1 MNLIEIKLLAVLALV
16 AGALFGFH
24 RFEVS
29 LQAKGAA
36 ACEAAHV
43 ASDRAEE
50 QRRIA
55 ARKEIDDESQ
65 RMAQRRMADAVGVAA
80 AGDGLRQRAARAIG
94 FDLGAS
100 APIGGASAPDA
111 ARVCAVLLEAA
122 DARLRILAAAADASR
137 DAGASCERSYDSL
150 TPTQ

>member
-1 MNLIEIKLLAVLALV
+1 MSLIEIKLLAILALV

-24 RFEVS
+24 RFEAN

-36 ACEAAHV
+36 ACEAAHA
-43 ASDRAEE
+43 ASDLAEE

-65 RMAQRRMADAVGVAA
+65 RTAQRRMADAVGVAA

-94 FDLGAS
+94 FDLSAS
-100 APIGGASAPDA
+100 APVSGPPAPDA
-111 ARVCAVLLEAA
+111 TRVCAVLLEAA

-137 DAGASCERSYDSL
+137 DAGKSCEASYDSL
-150 TPTQ
+150 IEH